1 MGDQENK
8 LRGPSEEFRTLTEVE
23 AWDGWNAYDGNDESS
38 DENSEECCEEGSV
51 ANCRTFDYDDEVDAE
66 MQEVDND

>member
-1 MGDQENK
+1 MGDQENE

-38 DENSEECCEEGSV
+38 DENS
-51 ANCRTFDYDDEVDAE
+51 
-66 MQEVDND
+66 